1 MSLGSE
7 IVMLMTLQG
16 ELPGRPEGEK
26 VLRLVISQ
34 GFRARVAVASGVR
47 QRRQARSVL
56 GYISGDGRLIDEE
69 GRVGAGFKQGW
80 VLAAWILGELAS
92 RSLYT

>member
-34 GFRARVAVASGVR
+34 GLRAGVAAASEVR
-47 QRRQARSVL
+47 QRREARSVL
-56 GYISGDGRLIDEE
+56 EYILGDG
-69 GRVGAGFKQGW
+69 
-80 VLAAWILGELAS
+80 
-92 RSLYT
+92 